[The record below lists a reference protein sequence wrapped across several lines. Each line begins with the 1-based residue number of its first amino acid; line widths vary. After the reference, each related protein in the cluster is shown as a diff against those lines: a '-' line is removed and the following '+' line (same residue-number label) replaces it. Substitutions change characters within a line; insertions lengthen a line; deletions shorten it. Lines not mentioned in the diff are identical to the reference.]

1 MEKKRSVG
9 VMISGSL
16 MLISGSFLLLSAC
29 RSLLIGLPMS
39 YFMVMRAIQKIGWC
53 FSCFFII
60 LSLMPAL
67 TGAIYFIAGFNILRL
82 KNWARLLS
90 VYYSVFLSIISIS
103 IISIISIS
111 FSMTRMMGIIS
122 SEMESMR
129 KVIGSLL
136 LIIAFILL
144 AVSLVFLIFFTRPK
158 VKRQF
163 TGAKP

>member
-1 MEKKRSVG
+1 
-9 VMISGSL
+9 
-16 MLISGSFLLLSAC
+16 
-29 RSLLIGLPMS
+29 
-39 YFMVMRAIQKIGWC
+39 MRAIQKIGWC
-53 FSCFFII
+53 YFSFFII

-90 VYYSVFLSIISIS
+90 IYYSVFLSIISIS
-103 IISIISIS
+103 IIYIMSIS
-111 FSMTRMMGIIS
+111 LSMRGTGIIS

-144 AVSLVFLIFFTRPK
+144 AVSLVFLIYFTRPK
-158 VKRQF
+158 VKRAF
-163 TGAKP
+163 SERNPRSESGGDKGSF